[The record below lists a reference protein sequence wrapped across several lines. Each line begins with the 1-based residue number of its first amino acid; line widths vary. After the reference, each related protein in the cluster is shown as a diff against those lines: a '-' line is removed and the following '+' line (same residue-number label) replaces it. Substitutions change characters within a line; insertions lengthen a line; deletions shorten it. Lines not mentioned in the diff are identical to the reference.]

1 MTGDGERA
9 AVSQMVAIG
18 EVSGERRAA
27 GDGCSYKRKGTRL
40 AVHAAGAE

>member
-1 MTGDGERA
+1 MTGDGERT

-18 EVSGERRAA
+18 EVGGGRRAT
-27 GDGCSYKRKGTRL
+27 GDGCRYKRKGTRL

>member
-18 EVSGERRAA
+18 GGERRAT
-27 GDGCSYKRKGTRL
+27 GDRCRYKRKGTRL

>member
-18 EVSGERRAA
+18 EVSGERRAT
-27 GDGCSYKRKGTRL
+27 GDGRW
-40 AVHAAGAE
+40 V